1 MHTIV
6 VIASGFA
13 LLVVCL
19 VLGRFVG
26 VAPTQG
32 VAKGALWFVPLWLIA
47 AAANMYIG
55 VSRAGYGVADEAPIF
70 LLIFSVPAIVAI
82 IVWWRLKSR

>member
-6 VIASGFA
+6 VMASGLA
-13 LLVVCL
+13 LLVICL

-26 VAPTQG
+26 VAPTPG
-32 VAKGALWFVPLWLIA
+32 MAKGALWFIPLWLIA
-47 AAANMYIG
+47 AAANLYVG
-55 VSRAGYGVADEAPIF
+55 VSRAGYSVADETPIF

-82 IVWWRLKSR
+82 VIWWRLKQR